1 MGWTVFACFGCPN
14 KRKRPKTPSKF
25 GSKNRRRIRGYEPL
39 QSDIPKEL
47 NESTPLGSLREKQKD
62 EPKARIRK
70 KVRFN
75 LEVVTYEPLI
85 SQEDEHDDYNRGEK
99 GGKETDQATVAVEGC
114 LIYTPLS
121 KTVSTESNYRYNSC
135 YDGEDEYDEDEDEC
149 QITDD
154 DDDEDE
160 DEDEDYE
167 DDDDDDDGCTIDPR
181 IIYYN
186 KVTDEL
192 RDCSSV
198 PLVSSAT
205 NARLRSHYIV
215 PVLNPIE
222 NLSQWKTVKTRKC

>member
-121 KTVSTESNYRYNSC
+121 KTMMGTSFTSLLTCDQSKDKNRV
-135 YDGEDEYDEDEDEC
+135 
-149 QITDD
+149 
-154 DDDEDE
+154 
-160 DEDEDYE
+160 
-167 DDDDDDDGCTIDPR
+167 
-181 IIYYN
+181 
-186 KVTDEL
+186 K
-192 RDCSSV
+192 
-198 PLVSSAT
+198 AT
-205 NARLRSHYIV
+205 NATSFVIRSTS
-215 PVLNPIE
+215 E
-222 NLSQWKTVKTRKC
+222 DSNLVYYYAFC